1 MIISTSEFRNIL
13 SSDKNI
19 PICRKKN
26 IEYINLPL
34 AFDIET
40 SSCYRIKNT
49 DAYISNDDFQKSS
62 DKNRKLYE
70 KIAFMY
76 IWQFGYKDYQ
86 IIGRDWSEFEQ
97 LIDNLH
103 TAFQTE
109 YGKKHVVIYVHNLS
123 YEFQFICRRFNFAE
137 VFAIKERKPIK
148 AVTDKGVEFRCSY
161 LLSGYSL
168 AVLANNLTSHR
179 IKKLVGD
186 LDYSLIRN
194 RNTEL
199 TDLELSYCVNDILI
213 VQYYI
218 DECIERFGNIALI
231 PNTQTG
237 IVRNYV
243 KKYVRECKTRYLHD
257 VQSLKL
263 DSESFKS
270 LKRAFQGGFT
280 HGNIFFI
287 GREVKNVFSVDFTS
301 SYPYCLVS
309 EKYPMSSPIKVNE
322 SVNRKMLGN
331 FFKSYLCVFDLTLKN
346 VKSKYNIN
354 ILPGHKC
361 YVKHNAKCDNGKIIG
376 ADEIAI
382 TVTSIDFTDIDFFYS
397 YSELEISNLY
407 LYKKDYLPKEFTDC
421 VFKFY
426 NDKTQLKGVAG
437 KEVEYLHSKEMLN
450 SLYGMCVTDI
460 IRDNISFTSGEWRI
474 DSPLITDKID
484 EYNNDKSRFLFYA
497 WGVFCT
503 AYARHNLFSG
513 LKEMITD
520 TTNDYIYCDTD
531 SIKGINY
538 NKHKAYFDSYNY
550 NCEQKLIKMCKAK
563 GYDKSI
569 LYPKTIEG
577 KVKLLGVWDYECEY
591 SRFKT
596 LGAKRYLVEK
606 DSKCYLTVSGLG
618 KQSVD
623 YIGDSN
629 DDKFNNFADGL
640 TLDRSETSKM
650 THTYCDYA
658 INGVIKDFN
667 GVAGA
672 FSEKSF
678 IHLEN
683 ADFQMRLTDDF
694 TDLIYYYS
702 RMIDRRI

>member
-1 MIISTSEFRNIL
+1 MIISTGEFRNIL
-13 SSDKNI
+13 SHDTNI
-19 PICRKKN
+19 PICKKKN
-26 IEYINLPL
+26 IEYINLSI

-40 SSCYRIKNT
+40 TSCYRLKNT
-49 DAYISNDDFQKSS
+49 DTYISNDDFQKIS
-62 DKNRKLYE
+62 DKNKKLYE

-86 IIGRDWSEFEQ
+86 VIGRKWSEFEQ
-97 LIDNLH
+97 LVNILH
-103 TAFQTE
+103 SVFQTE
-109 YGKKHVVIYVHNLS
+109 YNKRHVVIYVHNLS
-123 YEFQFICRRFNFAE
+123 YEFQFISKRFNFTE

-148 AVTDKGVEFRCSY
+148 AITYNGIEFRCSY
-161 LLSGYSL
+161 ILSGYSL
-168 AVLANNLTSHR
+168 AVLANNLTSHK

-194 RNTEL
+194 CNTEM

-237 IVRNYV
+237 IVRSYV
-243 KKYVRECKTRYLHD
+243 KKYVKNCRSSYMRG
-257 VQSLKL
+257 VQALKL
-263 DSESFKS
+263 DIESFKS

-287 GREVKNVFSVDFTS
+287 GREVNNVFSVDFTS

-322 SVNRKMLGN
+322 KVNRNMLDN
-331 FFKSYLCVFDLTLKN
+331 FFKSYLCVFDLTLKG

-354 ILPGHKC
+354 ILPTHKC
-361 YVKHNAKCDNGKIIG
+361 YVKHNVKCDNGKIIE
-376 ADEIAI
+376 AAEIKI

-426 NDKTQLKGVAG
+426 NDKTQLKGVDG

-460 IRDNISFTSGEWRI
+460 IRDNIAVTAGKWTVNPPKI
-474 DSPLITDKID
+474 QDKID
-484 EYNNDKSRFLFYA
+484 EYNSDKSRFLYYA

-513 LKEMITD
+513 LKEMMTD
-520 TTNDYIYCDTD
+520 TTNDYVYCDTD

-538 NKHKAYFDSYNY
+538 DRHKNYFDSYNKE
-550 NCEQKLIKMCKAK
+550 CEHKLVKMCNVK
-563 GYDKSI
+563 GYDVSI
-569 LYPKTIEG
+569 LYPKTIKG
-577 KVKLLGVWDYECEY
+577 KVKLLGAWDYEGEY

-606 DSKCYLTVSGLG
+606 DSKCYLTVSGLN
-618 KQSVD
+618 KKSVD
-623 YIGDSN
+623 YIGDTN
-629 DDKFNNFADGL
+629 DDKFNNFSDGL
-640 TLDRSETSKM
+640 TLGRSETGKM
-650 THTYCDYA
+650 THTYCDYG
-658 INGVIKDFN
+658 IDGVIKDYK
-667 GVAGA
+667 GVSGS

-683 ADFQMRLTDDF
+683 ADFQMRLADDY
-694 TDLIYYYS
+694 TDLIFYYS
-702 RMIDRRI
+702 RMIDRRL

>member
-1 MIISTSEFRNIL
+1 MIISVSEFRNII

-26 IEYINLPL
+26 IDYINLSL

-40 SSCYRIKNT
+40 SSCYRLKNT
-49 DAYISNDDFQKSS
+49 DTYISNDDFQTVS
-62 DKNRKLYE
+62 DKGKKMYE

-76 IWQFGYKDYQ
+76 IWQFGYKGYQ
-86 IIGRDWSEFEQ
+86 VIGRKWCEFEQ
-97 LIDNLH
+97 LINILH
-103 TAFQTE
+103 TVFQTE
-109 YGKKHVVIYVHNLS
+109 YNKKHVVIYIHNLS

-148 AVTDKGVEFRCSY
+148 AITDNGIEFRCSY

-168 AVLANNLTSHR
+168 AVLANNLTSHK
-179 IKKLVGD
+179 IKKMVGD

-194 RNTEL
+194 CNTEL
-199 TDLELSYCVNDILI
+199 SDLELSYCVNDILI

-218 DECIERFGNIALI
+218 EECIDRFGNIALI

-237 IVRNYV
+237 IVRSYV
-243 KKYVRECKTRYLHD
+243 KKYIKNCKSNYMRNI
-257 VQSLKL
+257 QSMKL

-287 GREVKNVFSVDFTS
+287 GREVNEVFSVDFTS

-309 EKYPMSSPIKVNE
+309 EKYPMSSPVRVNE
-322 SVNRKMLGN
+322 SVNCQMLDN
-331 FFKSYLCVFDLTLKN
+331 FFKSYLCVFDLTLKG

-354 ILPGHKC
+354 ILPSHKC
-361 YVKHNAKCDNGKIIG
+361 YVKHNAKCDNGKIIE
-376 ADEIAI
+376 ADKITI
-382 TVTSIDFTDIDFFYS
+382 TVTNIDFNDIKFFYS
-397 YSELEISNLY
+397 FSELEISNLY

-426 NDKTQLKGVAG
+426 NDKTQLKAVDG
-437 KEVEYLHSKEMLN
+437 KEAEYLHSKEMLN

-460 IRDNISFTSGEWRI
+460 IRDNITFTSGKWEI
-474 DSPLITDKID
+474 TSPLINDKIN
-484 EYNNDKSRFLFYA
+484 EYNNDKSRFLYYA

-520 TTNDYIYCDTD
+520 TTNDYVYCDTD

-538 NKHKAYFDSYNY
+538 NKHKYYFDSYNRD
-550 NCEQKLIKMCKAK
+550 CEEKLVRMCNAK

-569 LYPKTIEG
+569 LYPKTIKG
-577 KVKLLGVWDYECEY
+577 NVKLMGVWDYEGEY

-606 DSKCYLTVSGLG
+606 NGKCYMTVSGLG
-618 KQSVD
+618 KKSVD
-623 YIGDSN
+623 YIGETN
-629 DDKFNNFADGL
+629 DDKFNNFSDGL
-640 TLDRSETSKM
+640 ALGRNETSKM
-650 THTYCDYA
+650 THTYCDYSV
-658 INGVIKDFN
+658 NGVIRDFN
-667 GVAGA
+667 GIKGE

-683 ADFQMRLTDDF
+683 ADFQMRLSGDF
-694 TDLIYYYS
+694 SDLIFYYS
-702 RMIDRRI
+702 KMIDRRL